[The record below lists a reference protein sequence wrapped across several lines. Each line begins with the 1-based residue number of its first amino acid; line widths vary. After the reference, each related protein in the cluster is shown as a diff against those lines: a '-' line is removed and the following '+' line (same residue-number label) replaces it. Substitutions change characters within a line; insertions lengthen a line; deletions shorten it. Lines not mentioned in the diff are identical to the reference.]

1 MESKCE
7 VNGILGK
14 KLVGKQVLY
23 AACPYQKCSEGDT
36 LCSLNEGECKHQITG
51 EKDDAE

>member
-1 MESKCE
+1 MEIKCE
-7 VNGILGK
+7 VNGVLGK

-36 LCSLNEGECKHQITG
+36 LCSLNEGECKHQIMEG
-51 EKDDAE
+51 KENAK